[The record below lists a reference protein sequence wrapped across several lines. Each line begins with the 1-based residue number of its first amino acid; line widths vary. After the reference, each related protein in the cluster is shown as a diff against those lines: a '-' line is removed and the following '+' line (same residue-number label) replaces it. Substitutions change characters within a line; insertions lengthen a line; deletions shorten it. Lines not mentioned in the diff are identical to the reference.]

1 MVPGRLALPILR
13 SLLLL
18 ACLIGGPVACAGNTL
33 EAATPSVTRQGIVRV
48 TVEDIS
54 KDVLQFKVHNL
65 SKEPLTVI
73 KGEIEV
79 ETPYGIIRMPQGTKA
94 AVYEVPPGGQQPIS
108 VKLTLKDME
117 RHDPVEVHFDS
128 AIRQRGQPVAMDPVL
143 FYVKHAS
150 E

>member
-1 MVPGRLALPILR
+1 MLSSRLATLKA
-13 SLLLL
+13 LLFL
-18 ACLIGGPVACAGNTL
+18 ACLALGSLAACGGNTL
-33 EAATPSVTRQGIVRV
+33 EAATPSVTRKGIVRV

-73 KGEIEV
+73 KSEIEV
-79 ETPYGIIRMPQGTKA
+79 ETPYGVIRVPGGTKA
-94 AVYEVPPGGQQPIS
+94 PVYEVPPGGQQPVHI
-108 VKLTLKDME
+108 KLTLKDME
-117 RHDPVEVHFDS
+117 RHDPVEVHFDN

>member
-1 MVPGRLALPILR
+1 MLSSRLATLKA
-13 SLLLL
+13 LLFL
-18 ACLIGGPVACAGNTL
+18 ACLALGSLAACGGNTL
-33 EAATPSVTRQGIVRV
+33 EAATPSVTRKGIVRV

-73 KGEIEV
+73 KSEIEV
-79 ETPYGIIRMPQGTKA
+79 VT
-94 AVYEVPPGGQQPIS
+94 PGGQQPVHI
-108 VKLTLKDME
+108 KLTLKDME
-117 RHDPVEVHFDS
+117 RHDPVEVHFDN